1 MCILETAEFSSSEMD
16 IISYNQLPN
25 PALCIHM
32 QEPDQGIPYSAKLM
46 PVLNLFCEFRK
57 FSTIRKNISMKIF
70 DTWHA
75 VCTCSEIISYSSKI
89 AIHEN
94 SDP

>member
-32 QEPDQGIPYSAKLM
+32 QEPDQGIPYSAKLT
-46 PVLNLFCEFRK
+46 PVLYSANFANFQPFAKYFNE
-57 FSTIRKNISMKIF
+57 NF
-70 DTWHA
+70 DTRHA
-75 VCTCSEIISYSSKI
+75 VCTCGEIINYSSKI

-94 SDP
+94 LDP